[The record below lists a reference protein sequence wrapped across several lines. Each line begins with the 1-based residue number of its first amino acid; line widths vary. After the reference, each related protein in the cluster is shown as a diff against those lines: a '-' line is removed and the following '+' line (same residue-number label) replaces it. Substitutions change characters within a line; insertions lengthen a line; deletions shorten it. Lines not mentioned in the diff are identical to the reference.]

1 MLLQLISPNAHPI
14 SCKPLLKN
22 AVLMAFHHSLPRRQ
36 AKPDLSGNLVSNPG
50 LDLKQII
57 ITLDIPILDDGAN
70 DLDDGTRDVGGRT
83 QCFVRREPSLCWPR
97 AGPDYKLEEVISA
110 SIGVR
115 VERDSKAKQKHLPP
129 PIPAAP
135 RCYRFPNFHQMGLVA
150 APRHGSPGF
159 SCAARNKSEQPLMGT
174 RCCTPYQILAGA
186 GNGRVSDKDIL
197 GAQL

>member
-1 MLLQLISPNAHPI
+1 M
-14 SCKPLLKN
+14 
-22 AVLMAFHHSLPRRQ
+22 
-36 AKPDLSGNLVSNPG
+36 G
-50 LDLKQII
+50 LKQFII
-57 ITLDIPILDDGAN
+57 MEIPMLDDGAN
-70 DLDDGTRDVGGRT
+70 DVDDGARDAGGRR
-83 QCFVRREPSLCWPR
+83 QCFVRKGPSLCWPE
-97 AGPDYKLEEVISA
+97 AGPGYKLEGVILA
-110 SIGVR
+110 SISVR

-129 PIPAAP
+129 PIPTAP

-159 SCAARNKSEQPLMGT
+159 SYTARNKSKQPLMGT